1 MRRFTLGTFVGC
13 SLFVSIALAQPD
25 SKSILDDATASR
37 ADQPITLNDSP
48 KIADADI
55 TRLVTLLTGSFA
67 AAQAGDQPAL
77 IAHSAPVR
85 IEGLENAVLLEISR
99 ADSPAAPF
107 RLAVLHAYRR
117 QGALRLRV
125 FDLTGNPGLK
135 DALVGLWAAPAA
147 FPKLSTSNLTPNV
160 DMPLRPEGTG
170 FTGTTTQPFPT
181 LRDGAIEMTSSI
193 RIDDHS
199 LSITDAGFDADGKR
213 VWGNDADHPVVF
225 ARVTPAASAPART
238 LDGGLT
244 IITLVTP
251 APGAPVLAENGEL
264 TAHYTGWLTDGTRF
278 DTSRQQGREPFKIR
292 IPGPV
297 IKGWNEGLK
306 GIAKGE
312 RRRLIIP
319 PELGYGERGAG
330 RGLIPANSTLIFDVE
345 ALYIDNT
352 QPTPP
357 PPALAPLTPASP
369 AQGQPDSAPKPADSP
384 FGKPPTNSAP
394 EKPR

>member
-1 MRRFTLGTFVGC
+1 MRRFTLGSFISC
-13 SLFVSIALAQPD
+13 SLIASTALAQSNPAKD
-25 SKSILDDATASR
+25 SHLDAATASP
-37 ADQPITLNDSP
+37 ADKPITVADTPGAADSD
-48 KIADADI
+48 IARI
-55 TRLVTLLTGSFA
+55 LSLLTGSFA
-67 AAQAGDQPAL
+67 AAQAGDQPGL
-77 IAHSAPVR
+77 TAHAAPIH
-85 IEGLENAVLLEISR
+85 IEGIDNTVLLEIGR
-99 ADSPAAPF
+99 ADSPASPF

-147 FPKLSTSNLTPNV
+147 LPKLSTASLTPNV
-160 DMPLRPEGTG
+160 DMPLRAEGTG

-193 RIDDHS
+193 RFDNDG
-199 LSITDAGFDADGKR
+199 LSITDAGFDANGKR

-225 ARVTPAASAPART
+225 ARVTPAAASPART

-244 IITLVTP
+244 IITLVPP
-251 APGAPVLAENGEL
+251 APGAPVLADNGEL

-312 RRRLIIP
+312 RRRIIIP
-319 PELGYGERGAG
+319 PELGYGDRGAG

-352 QPTPP
+352 QTTPP
-357 PPALAPLTPASP
+357 PAVPTPAP
-369 AQGQPDSAPKPADSP
+369 AHGGADASPKPADTP
-384 FGKPPTNSAP
+384 LGKPPTNSVP